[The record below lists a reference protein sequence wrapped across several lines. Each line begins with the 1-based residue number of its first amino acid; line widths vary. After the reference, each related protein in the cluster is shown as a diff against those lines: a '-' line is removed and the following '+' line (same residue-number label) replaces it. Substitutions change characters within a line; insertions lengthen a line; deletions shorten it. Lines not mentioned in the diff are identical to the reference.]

1 MTPLSKSILLI
12 YLFTLSVSNI
22 IFAQTP
28 PYAGTIFLNPN
39 ILTSSDVSTIQSTT
53 YTGYGTKTVFD
64 RRTNNWETISA
75 YLFDVIWNDGLTS
88 QAVVNAEVGSLA
100 AADVEAQKYGFLI
113 GQLPY
118 CLRIDVN
125 EIWIHRGTQPFGGGN
140 NSILIH
146 TGQSASYE
154 ASGVIEETL
163 IHEACHTSMDYLHA
177 ATSGWT
183 NAQYYDGNYISTYGR
198 DNPTRED
205 LAESFLTW
213 MAIRYRA
220 TVMSA
225 SDITTINNTIPNRI
239 IYFDNQSFNM
249 SPIVTPLS
257 IEDET
262 ISLQKFDVYPN
273 PTNGIVK
280 IRCNYNFEQLN
291 VTIFDINGKRLFN
304 KEYNNTSIPELNT
317 STFSKGIYIMQL
329 ETKERKINFKL
340 IVE

>member
-1 MTPLSKSILLI
+1 MALLSKLTFLTYIL
-12 YLFTLSVSNI
+12 TLAVSNKN
-22 IFAQTP
+22 FAQNP
-28 PYAGTIFLNPN
+28 PYSGTIFLNPN

-53 YTGYGTKTVFD
+53 YTGYGIKTVFD
-64 RRTNNWETISA
+64 RRTNNWETINA

-88 QAVVNAEVGSLA
+88 QAVVNSEVNSLA
-100 AADVEAQKYGFLI
+100 AADFEAQKYAFLI

-118 CLRIDVN
+118 CLRVDVN

-163 IHEACHTSMDYLHA
+163 IHEACHTSLDYLHA
-177 ATSGWT
+177 STTGWT
-183 NAQYYDGNYISTYGR
+183 NAQYYDGNYISTYAS

-220 TVMSA
+220 NVMSS
-225 SDITTINNTIPNRI
+225 SDVTTINNTIPNRI

-249 SPIVTPLS
+249 SPIVNTLA
-257 IEDET
+257 IEDE
-262 ISLQKFDVYPN
+262 INSLQKFDVYPN

-280 IRCNYNFEQLN
+280 IKHNSDFEELN
-291 VTIFDINGKRLFN
+291 LTVFDINGKRLFN
-304 KEYNNTSIPELNT
+304 KQYNNTSIPELNT
-317 STFSKGIYIMQL
+317 TTFPKGIYIMQL
-329 ETKERKINFKL
+329 ETKEKKRNLKL